1 MKLIYS
7 TSLLVASTTTLVAA
21 FVPQNHHR
29 FAAPRHTLGTPV
41 APAPVVADTSD
52 TYTTT
57 APRSNSRLYVSIG
70 LGPGKEEGG
79 DIDTVPVEGVD
90 YEIPIHE
97 DYRLSRRS
105 RLDEQCDVWFGSLL
119 DNDDDDNDDDGTK
132 SGSDDNDN
140 DSSSD
145 GILGDLAVTARGQL
159 RTRVALTNDRELAK
173 DDAEWTP
180 YVNTQLPW
188 TPLTPAYGLEQF
200 GLPVPRRNA
209 ETWRHFDVAGM
220 VAVDY
225 SARVADR
232 NAVIDHLSDDT
243 VVALRAKFVEAGG
256 WLDDETCQG
265 RLIYING
272 RFVPQLSKTTDR
284 YNNLASMADVD
295 ARDKKSGDTQVR
307 DCLSRLTDGF
317 TDNLAVPVALGGGTY
332 CTQQSNLSGPDHNT
346 GDPTSQF
353 AINTQQGTACFAA
366 LNTVHTGAVAY
377 IHSETAAT
385 KMDEDYIVK
394 PVMIVNA
401 VTPCGGADI
410 SVDQAVGVTCHPRTL
425 VIAEENSRV
434 SIVQTCIDLDW
445 SPATGSATATTPTPA
460 TAATSSSAAAAAAAA
475 TRPKLYNGYTQI
487 FVKANANVTHS
498 CVEESGGIVTP
509 NVELADDQFAEGVP
523 TSREIEAQRP
533 ELRDTHLDVIDVHI
547 VGENGDYAGTMM
559 NMGGSG
565 RVRVA
570 MSVALLCTGSHA
582 SVNGFSLSGGAQRS
596 DMKTNIQHMA
606 QGTTSK
612 QVQKNMIGGRSTGSF
627 RGRIRVEQ
635 SAQQTDSQQLSRTI
649 LLSDKARAWAVPS
662 LEIIADDVQCTHGA
676 TVSDLS
682 EEELFYLRSRGLS
695 RSLARNLLMYA
706 FAGDVSSCIDPTM
719 LNRIDSNSGLQQRI
733 IRRLEN
739 LVPQGARAVKG
750 DFQSS

>member
-1 MKLIYS
+1 MKIFCTASILAA
-7 TSLLVASTTTLVAA
+7 TAVSTTTLVAA
-21 FVPQNHHR
+21 FVPQNHYR
-29 FAAPRHTLGTPV
+29 FAAPSTRSTTP
-41 APAPVVADTSD
+41 PVPSSAFSPTS
-52 TYTTT
+52 
-57 APRSNSRLYVSIG
+57 LFVSIG
-70 LGPGKEEGG
+70 LGPGKEDDAVSAEEVSPAA
-79 DIDTVPVEGVD
+79 ID
-90 YEIPIHE
+90 YEIPVHE
-97 DYRLSRRS
+97 DYRLTRRS
-105 RLDEQCDVWFGSLL
+105 RLDEQCDAWFGQLL
-119 DNDDDDNDDDGTK
+119 D
-132 SGSDDNDN
+132 SDDSN
-140 DSSSD
+140 DSKDSASAESASQ
-145 GILGDLAVTARGQL
+145 GMLGDLACMARGQL
-159 RTRVALTNDRELAK
+159 RTQVTLVNDMEREK
-173 DDAEWTP
+173 TDIEWTP

-188 TPLTPAYGLEQF
+188 TPLTPSYGLEEF
-200 GLPVPRRNA
+200 GLPIPRRNA

-225 SARVADR
+225 ASKVKDR
-232 NAVIDHLSDDT
+232 TTPIDNLSDDT
-243 VVALRAKFVEAGG
+243 VQELQAKFQEAGG
-256 WLDDETCQG
+256 WLNDETCQG

-272 RFVPQLSKTTDR
+272 RFVPQLSKTTEH
-284 YNNLASMADVD
+284 YTNLQSMEDVAKLD
-295 ARDKKSGDTQVR
+295 TTDTQVR

-317 TDNLAVPVALGGGTY
+317 TDELAVPVDLGGGTY
-332 CTQQSNLSGPDHNT
+332 CTQQSKLSGPDHNT

-377 IHSETAAT
+377 IHSPTAETV
-385 KMDEDYIVK
+385 MDQDYVVK

-401 VTPCGGADI
+401 VTPCGGSGSAD
-410 SVDQAVGVTCHPRTL
+410 ATTGVTCHPRTL
-425 VIAEENSRV
+425 VIAEDNSRV

-445 SPATGSATATTPTPA
+445 SPATGSAA
-460 TAATSSSAAAAAAAA
+460 SSASASAS
-475 TRPKLYNGYTQI
+475 TVRPKLYNGYTQI

-523 TSREIEAQRP
+523 TSREIESQRP
-533 ELRDTHLDVIDVHI
+533 ELRDTHLEAIDVHI
-547 VGENGDYAGTMM
+547 VGENGCYEGTMM

-570 MSVALLCTGSHA
+570 MSVALLCTGAHA

-695 RSLARNLLMYA
+695 RALARNLLMYA

-733 IRRLEN
+733 IKRLEN
-739 LVPQGARAVKG
+739 LVPQGARAVRG
-750 DFQSS
+750 EFQSS

>member
-1 MKLIYS
+1 MKLYLS
-7 TSLLVASTTTLVAA
+7 ASSLLVASTTTLAAA

-29 FAAPRHTLGTPV
+29 FAAPRHTISTPL
-41 APAPVVADTSD
+41 APAAADSG
-52 TYTTT
+52 TYKT
-57 APRSNSRLYVSIG
+57 PSSRLYVSIG
-70 LGPGKEEGG
+70 LGPGKEE
-79 DIDTVPVEGVD
+79 DTDTAPVEGID
-90 YEIPIHE
+90 YEIPVHE

-105 RLDEQCDVWFGSLL
+105 RLDEQCDAWFGNLL
-119 DNDDDDNDDDGTK
+119 DKNTEK
-132 SGSDDNDN
+132 
-140 DSSSD
+140 D
-145 GILGDLAVTARGQL
+145 GILGDLAATARGQL
-159 RTRVALTNDRELAK
+159 RTQVALTNDMELAK

-188 TPLTPAYGLEQF
+188 TPLTPAYGLEEF

-220 VAVDY
+220 VAQDY
-225 SARVADR
+225 SAKVNDR
-232 NAVIDHLSDDT
+232 HAPIDNLSDET
-243 VVALRAKFVEAGG
+243 VAELRAKFVEAGG

-284 YNNLASMADVD
+284 YNNLASMADAD
-295 ARDKKSGDTQVR
+295 ARDTKSGDTQVR

-317 TDNLAVPVALGGGTY
+317 TDTLAVPVALGGGTF
-332 CTQQSNLSGPDHNT
+332 CTHQSNLSGPDHNT
-346 GDPTSQF
+346 GDPTTQF

-377 IHSETAAT
+377 IHSETAET

-401 VTPCGGADI
+401 VTPCGGADT

-445 SPATGSATATTPTPA
+445 SPATGSATTPTAASPSS
-460 TAATSSSAAAAAAAA
+460 TA
-475 TRPKLYNGYTQI
+475 RPKLYNGYTQI

-509 NVELADDQFAEGVP
+509 NVEFADDQFAEGVP